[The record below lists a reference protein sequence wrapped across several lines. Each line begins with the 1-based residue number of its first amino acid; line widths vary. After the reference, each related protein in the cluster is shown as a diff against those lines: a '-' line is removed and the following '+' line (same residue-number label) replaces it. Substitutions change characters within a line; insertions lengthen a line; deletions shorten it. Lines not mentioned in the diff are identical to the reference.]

1 MDSRKKGKY
10 IGWAGALLVHL
21 LLLLLLLLVGVVIP
35 QPEEEGGIPVL
46 MGEVPQAGGLADPSL
61 VEVTPMPD
69 PAPQPAP
76 APPTVVEQTSA
87 QELLTQESE
96 ETVAIPP
103 KKKETSK
110 KKETPKKEVK
120 KPKETP
126 QKTPQKQVEIPKPE
140 KSEAEKA
147 EEARRLAEAK
157 AERERKAAEEAA
169 RKRVAG
175 AFGKGAQMGN
185 KGTATG
191 EGVQGSP
198 TGNSDTGA
206 TSGVGGYGSFSLN
219 GRSLGPG
226 GLPRPT
232 YNVQDEGRVVVT
244 ITVNPAGEVIATSIN
259 RQTNTVNTAL
269 RRAAEEAA
277 RKARFNQIDGVG
289 NQTGTIT
296 YHFKLK

>member
-1 MDSRKKGKY
+1 MDSKKKGKY
-10 IGWAGALLVHL
+10 IGWAGAAVVHL
-21 LLLLLLLLVGVVIP
+21 LLLLLLFWMGVALP
-35 QPEEEGGIPVL
+35 QPLEEGGIPVL
-46 MGEVPQAGGLADPSL
+46 MGEVPNAGGLADPSL

-69 PAPQPAP
+69 PAPAP
-76 APPTVVEQTSA
+76 AKVMEQVSA
-87 QELLTQESE
+87 EELLTQEAE

-103 KKKETSK
+103 KKKEVPK
-110 KKETPKKEVK
+110 KKETPKKTETPKKEVK
-120 KPKETP
+120 TP
-126 QKTPQKQVEIPKPE
+126 AVTPKPE

-147 EEARRLAEAK
+147 EEARKLAEAQ

-185 KGTATG
+185 QGTTSG
-191 EGVQGSP
+191 QGVQGSP
-198 TGNSDTGA
+198 TGNSSTGA
-206 TSGVGGYGSFSLN
+206 ASGVGGYGSFNLN

-232 YNVQDEGRVVVT
+232 YNVQDEGKVVVT

-259 RQTNTVNTAL
+259 RQTNTVNTTL

-277 RKARFNQIDGVG
+277 RKARFNRVEGVG

-296 YHFKLK
+296 YHFNLK

>member
-1 MDSRKKGKY
+1 MDSKRKGKY
-10 IGWAGALLVHL
+10 IGWTGALAVHAL
-21 LLLLLLLLVGVVIP
+21 LLLLLFWMGVAIP
-35 QPEEEGGIPVL
+35 QPLEEGGIPVM
-46 MGEVPQAGGLADPSL
+46 MGEVADAAGLADPSL
-61 VEVTPMPD
+61 VEVTPLPD
-69 PAPQPAP
+69 PAPAP
-76 APPTVVEQTSA
+76 AKVVEQA
-87 QELLTQESE
+87 AVEELLTQETE

-103 KKKETSK
+103 KKKETPK
-110 KKETPKKEVK
+110 KKEVPKKEVK
-120 KPKETP
+120 TP
-126 QKTPQKQVEIPKPE
+126 PATPKPE

-147 EEARRLAEAK
+147 EEARKLAEAK
-157 AERERKAAEEAA
+157 AERERREAEEAA

-185 KGTATG
+185 KGTSTG
-191 EGVQGSP
+191 QGIQGSP
-198 TGNSDTGA
+198 TGNSSTGA
-206 TSGVGGYGSFSLN
+206 ASGVGGYGSFSLD

-259 RQTNTVNTAL
+259 RQTNTVNAAL

-277 RKARFNQIDGVG
+277 RKARFNQVDGIG